1 MKGLWLEDR
10 KISYREDLP
19 FPVPADNEAL
29 IKIQYAGV
37 CSTDLEMVLGYY
49 PFTGIPGHE
58 FVGLV
63 VKDPGGSGLLGKR
76 VVGEINI
83 TCGDCPACKS
93 GRSTHCEKRSVVGIL
108 NRHGV
113 FTELISLPVKN
124 LHPIPDHVTD
134 KAAVFVE
141 PIAAALEIIQQI
153 HVRPEQRVLVI
164 GAGRLGQIIARVLS
178 LTGCELEVAVRNK
191 HAEEKLEA
199 AGITTRSVAALHSNH
214 WDIVVEATGNP
225 QGFQL
230 AVKTVRPRGTIVLK
244 STYKGDIQTDLSK
257 IVVDEISLVGSRC
270 GPFLPAIRLLEQG
283 RIDPLPLISAEYELQ
298 NGLEALNKAS
308 QPGVLKILLRNL
320 NTE

>member
-10 KISYREDLP
+10 RISYREDLP
-19 FPVPADNEAL
+19 APAPAEDEAL
-29 IKIQYAGV
+29 IKILYAGL
-37 CSTDLEMVLGYY
+37 CSTDLEMAQGYY

-63 VKDPGGSGLLGKR
+63 IKDPEGSGLLGKR

-83 TCGDCPACKS
+83 TCGYCLACKS
-93 GRSTHCEKRSVVGIL
+93 GRSTHCENRSVVGIL

-113 FTELISLPVKN
+113 FAELISLPVKN
-124 LHPIPDHVTD
+124 LHPVPDNVTD

-141 PIAAALEIIQQI
+141 PIAAALKIIQQI
-153 HVRPEQRVLVI
+153 HLRPEHRVLVI
-164 GAGRLGQIIARVLS
+164 GAGRLGQIIARVIS
-178 LTGCELEVAVRNK
+178 LTGCDLEAAVRNK
-191 HAEEKLEA
+191 NAEEKLES
-199 AGITTRSVAALHSNH
+199 AGIATRPVADLHPNH

-230 AVKTVRPRGTIVLK
+230 AVKTIRPRGTIVLK
-244 STYKGDIQTDLSK
+244 STYKGDIQAELSK

-283 RIDPLPLISAEYELQ
+283 RIDPLPLISAEFELQ

-308 QPGVLKILLRNL
+308 QPGVFKILIKN
-320 NTE
+320 